1 MLFCKYVCRR
11 LSAAALYR
19 LLYRKTGKFT
29 GFWVDLFGKLCLT
42 ETVSYLEYRTDSGLK
57 IIRQAALQRSI
68 VQTADKVVDRPLTG
82 IGKICSIEVS
92 P

>member
-11 LSAAALYR
+11 LSAAALCR
-19 LLYRKTGKFT
+19 PLYRKTGKFT

-42 ETVSYLEYRTDSGLK
+42 ETVSGLGYRTDFGLK
-57 IIRQAALQRSI
+57 IIRQAALQRSM
-68 VQTADKVVDRPLTG
+68 VQTADKVMNGPLTE